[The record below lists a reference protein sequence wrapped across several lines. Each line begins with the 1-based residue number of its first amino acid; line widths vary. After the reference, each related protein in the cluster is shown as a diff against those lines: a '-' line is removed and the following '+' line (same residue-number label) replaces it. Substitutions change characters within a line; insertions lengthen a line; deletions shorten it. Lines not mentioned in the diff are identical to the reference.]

1 MFGKKYI
8 EEEVKK
14 KIDSMK
20 QLDRIEFITRTNLH
34 QSFSN
39 TTWFTLLIFFINI
52 TILILGINFIYKAKT
67 LFFLGLDNLGF
78 AYGLLGIGTTS
89 MSFIT
94 IIFMIFA
101 MSYIDKKEKESKQRL
116 ETFLEEHSK

>member
-1 MFGKKYI
+1 MSKNYFN
-8 EEEVKK
+8 
-14 KIDSMK
+14 
-20 QLDRIEFITRTNLH
+20 RN